1 MENSRSIL
9 LSSDLLFIL
18 FSLSIL
24 LSLESTEI
32 LSRILFINN
41 INNNIQK
48 EDEKI
53 NTKKQMTE
61 KEKEKNFCDNIIMK
75 IFKIVFKWGLFFFQ
89 RRLKRPSKDMIGD
102 LEDVHIDDEDE
113 WVKEFR
119 QIRNIFKEIIE

>member
-1 MENSRSIL
+1 MENSCSIL
-9 LSSDLLFIL
+9 LSYLLFIL

-61 KEKEKNFCDNIIMK
+61 KEKEKKF
-75 IFKIVFKWGLFFFQ
+75 L
-89 RRLKRPSKDMIGD
+89 
-102 LEDVHIDDEDE
+102 
-113 WVKEFR
+113 
-119 QIRNIFKEIIE
+119 

>member
-1 MENSRSIL
+1 MENSCSIL
-9 LSSDLLFIL
+9 LSFNLLFIL

-61 KEKEKNFCDNIIMK
+61 KEKEKKF
-75 IFKIVFKWGLFFFQ
+75 L
-89 RRLKRPSKDMIGD
+89 
-102 LEDVHIDDEDE
+102 
-113 WVKEFR
+113 
-119 QIRNIFKEIIE
+119 

>member
-1 MENSRSIL
+1 MFDLKLLVHYYSPFSFMLLTFLENSRSIL

-75 IFKIVFKWGLFFFQ
+75 MFEIVQYHYITEKYIQKISTDPPTQIQHL
-89 RRLKRPSKDMIGD
+89 LKI
-102 LEDVHIDDEDE
+102 
-113 WVKEFR
+113 
-119 QIRNIFKEIIE
+119 